1 MKSTSWQTFRFA
13 FIYMQSHPTA
23 YLITPLIATSAY
35 LGWLSILTGGGL
47 GLLVLWFSVR
57 LGMYRNDVSWVD
69 FGQEIAGKW
78 IHRLILAL
86 LVFWALTYASTDIES
101 FTLFYGSNYMRETPQ
116 WFIHIIVVLIIIFTA
131 RRGFATLVYMSDGLF
146 LITLTAMIITFASFF
161 KDADIHQFTG
171 LFRHRN
177 FDSVAKDSLF
187 VFSFLGEWLVFLFI
201 APHLQIDRRTLRNLG
216 SACILITLAVMIQ
229 WTLTF
234 LNFGPHLGKLLQ
246 YPLVELIRSSV
257 SGLLGNADPLLI
269 GLWATSMF
277 IHSAFLLQIAAR
289 CLAKIIGVRQLHGP
303 LITILGGSA
312 AIFAY
317 QYARNPI
324 IYQNDF
330 TSFKTTLFTVFV
342 QCIPLYYWIAM
353 LIKRKSP
360 AQNSTPQD
368 KHKKLP
374 GRN

>member
-13 FIYMQSHPTA
+13 FVYIHSQPTA

-35 LGWLSILTGGGL
+35 LGWLSILAGGLL
-47 GLLVLWFSVR
+47 GLLILWFSIR
-57 LGMYRNDVSWVD
+57 LGMYSSDRSWVE
-69 FGQEIAGKW
+69 FGHEIAGKW
-78 IHRLILAL
+78 IHRLVLAL
-86 LVFWALTYASTDIES
+86 LVFWAVTYSSTDIES

-116 WFIHIIVVLIIIFTA
+116 WFIHIIVTVVIIFTA

-146 LITLTAMIITFASFF
+146 LISLTAMVLTFASFF

-177 FDSVAKDSLF
+177 FGSLAKDSLF
-187 VFSFLGEWLVFLFI
+187 VFTFLGEWLVFLFI
-201 APHLQIDRRTLRNLG
+201 APYLQIGWRTLRNLA
-216 SACILITLAVMIQ
+216 SACVLVTLAVTIQ

-234 LNFGPHLGKLLQ
+234 INFGPHLGRLLQ

-257 SGLLGNADPLLI
+257 SGLLGNSDPLLI

-277 IHSAFLLQIAAR
+277 MHSAFLLQIAAR
-289 CLAKIIGVRQLHGP
+289 CLAKLTGVRQLHGP
-303 LITILGGSA
+303 LITILGGTA

-324 IYQNDF
+324 IYQDDF

-353 LIKRKSP
+353 VVRRKSP
-360 AQNSTPQD
+360 AKTFTPHEQQ
-368 KHKKLP
+368 KKLSS
-374 GRN
+374 RN